1 MITLF
6 TAMRPT
12 RTPGTSLRQ
21 STPYTRPYAIHH
33 HSLDP
38 RRSPPP
44 PPLPRAR
51 DGRSALGDGRR
62 ELVEVNDA
70 IAISVH
76 AAYDALTFNEGHL
89 LARSEFE
96 CEAELGRIEEAVA

>member
-1 MITLF
+1 MITL
-6 TAMRPT
+6 TSMRPT

-21 STPYTRPYAIHH
+21 STTYTHIHTT
-33 HSLDP
+33 P
-38 RRSPPP
+38 PQPIPPP
-44 PPLPRAR
+44 TPGGSWR

-62 ELVEVNDA
+62 EFVEVNDA

-76 AAYDALTFNEGHL
+76 AAHDALTFNEGHL

>member
-1 MITLF
+1 M
-6 TAMRPT
+6 
-12 RTPGTSLRQ
+12 
-21 STPYTRPYAIHH
+21 
-33 HSLDP
+33 
-38 RRSPPP
+38 
-44 PPLPRAR
+44 
-51 DGRSALGDGRR
+51 
-62 ELVEVNDA
+62 EVNDA